1 MTKIHTPNP
10 KKEST
15 MTKIYRP
22 PRKPPTKKTSTNTI
36 LRLVEKIKDK
46 ENSIKRLNTN
56 QPKDTEKKP
65 TTDKE
70 TTKKTEVDDE
80 YTKELE
86 WREKEVARVFKE
98 GRNRGGRP
106 TKLNEQL
113 IVDMEVLARI
123 GLSDKAMAE
132 SVGLAPTTFIQW
144 MKKNKE
150 FSNRIKKAKNEGKS
164 KLINSLY
171 GHGQKNWQSI
181 AWLLERCFHS
191 EFALNQ
197 KMELTGKDGGPL
209 TFKVVYE
216 DKKETAATKPEEK

>member
-1 MTKIHTPNP
+1 
-10 KKEST
+10 

-22 PRKPPTKKTSTNTI
+22 EKGTPQPQKTQAKI
-36 LRLVEKIKDK
+36 LRIIDKIKDTQEK
-46 ENSIKRLNTN
+46 LNKN
-56 QPKDTEKKP
+56 
-65 TTDKE
+65 
-70 TTKKTEVDDE
+70 TKKLTVQTQGSEAKDSPKKEWEDE
-80 YTKELE
+80 FQKELE
-86 WREKEVARVFKE
+86 WREKEVARVFQE
-98 GRNRGGRP
+98 GRGRTGRP
-106 TKLNEQL
+106 TKLNEL
-113 IVDMEVLARI
+113 LTVDLEVLARI

-164 KLINSLY
+164 KLINCLY

-181 AWLLERCFHS
+181 AWLLERCHRS

-197 KMELTGKDGGPL
+197 KVELTGKDGGAL

-216 DKKETAATKPEEK
+216 DKKESEDK